1 MKLAT
6 PRRLLHALSIVALVG
21 GCAHEEAAGTNGVP
35 AESAPTTMATTAA
48 AGAATATTTA
58 AANAT
63 VATAA
68 PTSTAASSD
77 PPGSNEKGAQAAAEA
92 WLALVDAG
100 SYGPSW
106 TEAASLFKKAID
118 QPGWEKALTGVRAPL
133 GKVVSRKLA
142 SATYRTSVPG
152 GPDGQYVV
160 VVFATSFENKQAATE
175 TVTPMKNADGRW
187 HVSGYFIR

>member
-1 MKLAT
+1 MKLAQRT
-6 PRRLLHALSIVALVG
+6 LLSALSVLSILAVG
-21 GCAHEEAAGTNGVP
+21 AGCAHEE
-35 AESAPTTMATTAA
+35 SAPTGAASTTTATSATTAT
-48 AGAATATTTA
+48 ATATTTA
-58 AANAT
+58 ASAT
-63 VATAA
+63 VGTAA
-68 PTSTAASSD
+68 PNSNPAATD
-77 PPGSNEKGAQAAAEA
+77 PPGSNEKAAQAAAEA

-118 QPGWEKALTGVRAPL
+118 QAGWEKALTGVRAPL

-160 VVFATSFENKQAATE
+160 VVYTTSFENKQSATE
-175 TVTPMKNADGRW
+175 TVTPMKDADGRW